1 MASVAGRYASALFEL
16 AKGEGLLGQVESD
29 LTAFQGM
36 LEASAD
42 LKRLVKSPVIS
53 AHDQAKAL
61 GALLDCAGIKGQA
74 ANFLRLIARNRRLF
88 LVADMIA
95 GFRSLVARERG
106 EIRAE
111 VTTAHALK
119 PDQMRVLK
127 DTLRAS
133 LGKDV
138 QINTR
143 VDNNLLGGMI
153 VKVGSKMIDSSLRTK
168 LNALKVQMKGI
179 G

>member
-61 GALLDCAGIKGQA
+61 GALLDSAGIKGQA
-74 ANFLRLIARNRRLF
+74 GNFLRLIARNRRLF

-95 GFRSLVARERG
+95 AFRALAARERG
-106 EIRAE
+106 EISAE

-119 PDQMRVLK
+119 PDQMRLLK
-127 DTLRAS
+127 DTLRAL

-138 QINTR
+138 QIDTR
-143 VDNNLLGGMI
+143 VDSNLLGGMI

-168 LNALKVQMKGI
+168 LNALNVQMKGI

>member
-1 MASVAGRYASALFEL
+1 SVAGRYASALFEL
-16 AKGEGLLGQVESD
+16 AKGEGLLGQGESD

-36 LEASAD
+36 LEANAD

-61 GALLDCAGIKGQA
+61 GALLDSAGIKGQA
-74 ANFLRLIARNRRLF
+74 RHFLRLIARNRRLF

-95 GFRSLVARERG
+95 AFRALAARERG
-106 EIRAE
+106 EISAE

-119 PDQMRVLK
+119 PDQMRLLK

-138 QINTR
+138 QIDTR
-143 VDNNLLGGMI
+143 VDSNLLGGMI
-153 VKVGSKMIDSSLRTK
+153 VKVGSKMID
-168 LNALKVQMKGI
+168 
-179 G
+179 